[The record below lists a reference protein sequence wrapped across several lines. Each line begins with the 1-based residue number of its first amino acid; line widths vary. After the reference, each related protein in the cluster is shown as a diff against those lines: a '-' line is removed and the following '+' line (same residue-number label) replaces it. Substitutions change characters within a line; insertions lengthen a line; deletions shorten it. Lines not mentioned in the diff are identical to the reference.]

1 MLGERA
7 GRSGGRVGQA
17 GWVGQAG
24 RAGGA
29 GGSGGSGRVGP
40 AGQQV
45 RWVRWAGRAGR
56 VRRPDGSD
64 TCELSCN
71 IGFMICHGL
80 CLAMSEVLRFE
91 RPPTIVTQEHK
102 ESHT

>member
-1 MLGERA
+1 MVLLGHLTKWNKSGYRLL
-7 GRSGGRVGQA
+7 GRPSGRPFFV
-17 GWVGQAG
+17 
-24 RAGGA
+24 
-29 GGSGGSGRVGP
+29 SGGSGRVGP

-91 RPPTIVTQEHK
+91 RPPTTVTQEHK